1 MSGTRRSKRQGI
13 LDPSAEIEA
22 MRVCRDAMVRIR
34 TACPINSPEYK
45 AAYEV
50 MRSIDDL
57 VELMTGRRETLWGRS
72 HGSDSL
78 S

>member
-1 MSGTRRSKRQGI
+1 
-13 LDPSAEIEA
+13 

-72 HGSDSL
+72 HGGDNVS
-78 S
+78 